1 MRNIKEALSHR
12 LVFKKLH
19 KVIEFNQEAYITN
32 HTLIWTRSQKKA
44 KYDFKNIFSS
54 FKYGKLITNETILVS
69 EPRNHAKKIFLAI
82 Y

>member
-1 MRNIKEALSHR
+1 MNTKP
-12 LVFKKLH
+12 K
-19 KVIEFNQEAYITN
+19 
-32 HTLIWTRSQKKA
+32 KKA

-69 EPRNHAKKIFLAI
+69 EPRNHAKKFFLAI